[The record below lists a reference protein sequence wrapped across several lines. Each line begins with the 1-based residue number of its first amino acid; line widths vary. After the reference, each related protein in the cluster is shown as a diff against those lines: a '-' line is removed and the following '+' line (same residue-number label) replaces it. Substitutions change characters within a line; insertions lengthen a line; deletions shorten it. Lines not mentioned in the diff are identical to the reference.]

1 MCTQL
6 TSTMNGAV
14 RHLFCYQC
22 FLALELRVENR
33 NLTIKGGLSQIET
46 ILRSPSRQSI
56 ARSVG
61 RLLRRSCQFD
71 EGIDTENIRVRPEW
85 RSDWTMF
92 HEHGGNQGIE
102 VCIETRSRRSRAAAK
117 KDSQIKSSEETQYFF
132 SASIAAGSCKF
143 VASRSK
149 VFVPCLGEAGD
160 KLLGGAPRDGHTGM
174 DDVSPCMHPRTL
186 SRVLFKAD
194 PLCQDDTQGVVDPSH
209 FMSRL
214 AIGDDVIYHGPDGLQ
229 NLNLQAASG
238 FPRPAFAPAHSAIN
252 VCKFIPTPPI

>member
-1 MCTQL
+1 MARYGSSFAISVL
-6 TSTMNGAV
+6 V
-14 RHLFCYQC
+14 RWN
-22 FLALELRVENR
+22 LRVENR

-46 ILRSPSRQSI
+46 ILRSSSRQSI

-194 PLCQDDTQGVVDPSH
+194 PLGQDDTEGLLDPSH
-209 FMSRL
+209 FISRR
-214 AIGDDVIYHGPDGLQ
+214 AIGDTRIYNGFDGLR
-229 NLNLQAASG
+229 NPNFQAASG
-238 FPRPAFAPAHSAIN
+238 FPRP
-252 VCKFIPTPPI
+252 